1 MATALGASARRIV
14 LDPDFPV
21 IIIDVSILF
30 YTAYFEAITKFYLA
44 NGDIRLAQTEMFKE
58 IRAINAPNLSTF
70 KTLAALVVRRGDTI
84 DYANIDKNAKFGALF
99 KSVIERLIKR
109 TCKSV
114 SNTPYRFGN
123 AILIKD
129 CRRAD
134 NWRCKKF
141 PFYKQQRAARDIITN
156 HLQFN
161 GKIVEQFWT
170 DVYPRLENELG
181 VRILTI
187 PTLEADDLAYF
198 AKLEIRRIIPNTELI
213 IITRDYDYLQ
223 LVDEKT
229 RIINFEGIDLNERG
243 FGSPELNLA
252 IKIMTGDASDNVSP
266 LFYGCG
272 EKTAQKILVKLYPA
286 HENDIDLAAKAFIN
300 ELERNENVAT
310 ISRRI
315 MEILTESSSSRSRGR
330 PITSASRMPSA
341 TIIITNLTY
350 NTLLIQMS
358 KIPEIYRNQFNQE
371 YTFTTYDLARARF
384 EERNPLANAINVAN
398 TATQGTKLHSAD
410 DVLLKNKSR
419 SNKQAPKS
427 H

>member
-1 MATALGASARRIV
+1 MAAALAASAHTIV
-14 LDPDFPV
+14 LDPAFPV
-21 IIIDVSILF
+21 IIIDVSLLF
-30 YTAYFEAITKFYLA
+30 YTAYFEAINKFYLA
-44 NGDIRLAQTEMFKE
+44 NGDIRLAQMEMFKE
-58 IRAINAPNLSTF
+58 IRGINAPDLATF

-170 DVYPRLENELG
+170 DVYPKLENELG
-181 VRILTI
+181 IRILTI

-198 AKLEIRRIIPNTELI
+198 AKLEIRRIVPNTDLI
-213 IITRDYDYLQ
+213 IVTRDYDYLQ

-229 RIINFEGIDLNERG
+229 RVINFEGIDLNERG

-252 IKIMTGDASDNVSP
+252 IKIMTGDASDNVPP

-272 EKTAQKILVKLYPA
+272 EKTAQKILAKLYPV
-286 HENDIDLAAKAFIN
+286 HENDIDLAAKDFIN
-300 ELERNENVAT
+300 AIERLENIAT
-310 ISRRI
+310 ISRQI

-330 PITSASRMPSA
+330 PITSSSRMPSE
-341 TIIITNLTY
+341 TIITTNLTY
-350 NTLLIQMS
+350 NTLIIQMS
-358 KIPEIYRNQFNQE
+358 KIPELYRAQFNE
-371 YTFTTYDLARARF
+371 KYIFTTYDIARTRF
-384 EERNPLANAINVAN
+384 DTRNLPANVV
-398 TATQGTKLHSAD
+398 TQGTKPHSAD

-419 SNKQAPKS
+419 SNKQALKS